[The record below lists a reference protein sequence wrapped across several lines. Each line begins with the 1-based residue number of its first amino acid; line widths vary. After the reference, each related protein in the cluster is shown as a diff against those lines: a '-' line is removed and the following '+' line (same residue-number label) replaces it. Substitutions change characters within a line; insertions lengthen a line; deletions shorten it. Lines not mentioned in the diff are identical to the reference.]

1 MQTFWLI
8 LGSLVLPLMWG
19 WAAHRLLAWL
29 WPENHPLAADRD
41 EKFHRPDPLADYQ
54 I

>member
-8 LGSLVLPLMWG
+8 LGSLVLPFVWG
-19 WAAHRLLAWL
+19 WAANRLVARL
-29 WPENHPLAADRD
+29 WPEQQPLATARD
-41 EKFHRPDPLADYQ
+41 ERIHRPDPLADYQ